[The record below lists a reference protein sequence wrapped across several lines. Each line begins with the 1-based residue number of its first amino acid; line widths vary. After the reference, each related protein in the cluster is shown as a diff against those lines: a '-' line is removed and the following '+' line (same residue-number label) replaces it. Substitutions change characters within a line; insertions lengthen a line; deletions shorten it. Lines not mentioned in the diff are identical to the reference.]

1 MLKSI
6 NSFTLAICNI
16 VKFCFISLLL
26 LVAGVVV
33 YLNVTAGSAEP
44 GLAKN
49 YEQNRAQILSLRD
62 FAREI
67 RPNKIYFNVLFDGD
81 KIKWFVAEDWD
92 KNQTANFS
100 YSDEKTSIVEPLKIL
115 GWDAQTFDEL
125 KDKIKGANAVG
136 VHVDDKYVS
145 IYYRQAGWFGMY
157 FYDIF
162 DDSMGEEVK
171 KDYEIGCDDTFAAD
185 GVVMIYDGGFTT
197 GFLCI
202 DKNGRNI
209 KRR

>member
-6 NSFTLAICNI
+6 NSFTSAICNI

-49 YEQNRAQILSLRD
+49 YEQNRAQILALRD

-81 KIKWFVAEDWD
+81 KIK
-92 KNQTANFS
+92 
-100 YSDEKTSIVEPLKIL
+100 
-115 GWDAQTFDEL
+115 
-125 KDKIKGANAVG
+125 
-136 VHVDDKYVS
+136 
-145 IYYRQAGWFGMY
+145 
-157 FYDIF
+157 
-162 DDSMGEEVK
+162 
-171 KDYEIGCDDTFAAD
+171 
-185 GVVMIYDGGFTT
+185 
-197 GFLCI
+197 
-202 DKNGRNI
+202 
-209 KRR
+209 